1 MNPKSQSWCWDSVVG
16 CLPNMPGA
24 LVVQACDP
32 SAWEVEAAGS
42 EACAHLHKRQE
53 FEASLTWLDIV
64 AVKDE
69 PSMLGV
75 GKGPITVI

>member
-1 MNPKSQSWCWDSVVG
+1 MVVYTFNPST
-16 CLPNMPGA
+16 
-24 LVVQACDP
+24 
-32 SAWEVEAAGS
+32 
-42 EACAHLHKRQE
+42 QE

>member
-1 MNPKSQSWCWDSVVG
+1 MVLSKPQRTQYVQAKSQSLKPYHAPSVAAHAF
-16 CLPNMPGA
+16 N
-24 LVVQACDP
+24 P
-32 SAWEVEAAGS
+32 ST
-42 EACAHLHKRQE
+42 QE